1 MGFSGTDAGG
11 FHWEGFNSGA
21 PSQRNRAPR
30 QKKPRRAIGTP
41 FTRVLINLGVTL
53 AVALVYFYAE
63 LPPINLKS
71 PDFYVFALV
80 LCAVYCGCALLTS
93 GFQAQGAKEY
103 FTFLKKQCAIPF
115 FLALAL
121 LVTALVGSIA
131 GSVILRAGAYAELLP
146 FETGD
151 FTSDVAEISYDQ
163 IPMLDRDSAERLGD
177 RKLGELSDMVSQ
189 FEVMDDYTQIN
200 YQGRPVRIATLMYAD
215 VIKWMTN
222 RSEGLPA
229 YLLIDM
235 VDQSVELVRLEE
247 GIKYTTAEHF
257 GRNLYRHLRFSYPT
271 YMFDQPVME
280 INEEG
285 VPYWICPRV
294 VKTIGLF
301 GGTDIQGAVLVNAIT
316 GESEYME
323 EVPSWV
329 DNLYNAEL
337 IMEQYDYYGMYHNG
351 FFNSLF
357 GQRDVTVT
365 TTGYNY
371 IAIDDDVYVY
381 TGVTSVGG
389 DQSNVGFILSN
400 QRTKETHFYTVA
412 GATELSA
419 MASAE
424 GELQNLRYTA
434 TFPLLLNISGQPTYF
449 MAMKDAAEL
458 VKMYAM
464 VNVSQYQIVATGDT
478 VAECERNYT
487 QMLQEE
493 GVIGEDEAG
502 EPADDAA
509 TVDGTIAEIRSAV
522 LGGNT
527 YYYIRLIG
535 SEVFFSISAAVSQ
548 EAVILSEGD
557 QVTIT
562 YRLEAGAVLP
572 ERGIVPCL
580 GLALR

>member
-229 YLLIDM
+229 YLIIDM

-301 GGTDIQGAVLVNAIT
+301 GGTDIQGAVLVDAVT
-316 GESEYME
+316 GESAYYED
-323 EVPSWV
+323 VPSWV
-329 DNLYNAEL
+329 DHVYDAEL

-351 FFNSLF
+351 FLNSIF
-357 GQRDVTVT
+357 GQRDVTIT
-365 TTGYNY
+365 TEGYNY
-371 IAIDDDVYVY
+371 IAMGDDVYVY
-381 TGVTSVGG
+381 TGVTSTGG
-389 DQSNVGFILSN
+389 DQSNVGFILTN
-400 QRTKETHFYTVA
+400 QRTKETKFYSCA
-412 GATELSA
+412 GATEYSA
-419 MASAE
+419 MDSAQ

-434 TFPLLLNISGQPTYF
+434 TFPLLLNVEGQPTYF
-449 MAMKDAAEL
+449 MAMKDAAQL

-464 VNVSQYQIVATGDT
+464 VNVQQYQIVATGET

-487 QMLQEE
+487 ELLAQNGILTGDQTLSGTETVQ
-493 GVIGEDEAG
+493 GAV
-502 EPADDAA
+502 AD
-509 TVDGTIAEIRSAV
+509 IRSAV
-522 LGGNT
+522 QDGNSVYYIQLIGDET
-527 YYYIRLIG
+527 YYAIT
-535 SEVFFSISAAVSQ
+535 AA
-548 EAVILSEGD
+548 EAPLAVILSTGD
-557 QVTIT
+557 QVSIT
-562 YRLEAGAVLP
+562 YQPGEGPILTAVTLE
-572 ERGIVPCL
+572 
-580 GLALR
+580 LR

>member
-301 GGTDIQGAVLVNAIT
+301 GGTDIQGAVLVDAVT
-316 GESEYME
+316 GESTYYE

-329 DNLYNAEL
+329 DHVYDADL

-351 FFNSLF
+351 FLNSIF
-357 GQRDVTVT
+357 GQRDVTIT
-365 TTGYNY
+365 TEGYNY
-371 IAIDDDVYVY
+371 IAMGDDVYVY
-381 TGVTSVGG
+381 TGVTSTGG
-389 DQSNVGFILSN
+389 DQSNVGFILTN
-400 QRTKETHFYTVA
+400 QRTKETKFYSCA
-412 GATELSA
+412 GATEYSA
-419 MASAE
+419 MDSAQ

-434 TFPLLLNISGQPTYF
+434 TFPLLLNVEGQPTYF
-449 MAMKDAAEL
+449 MAMKDAAQL

-464 VNVSQYQIVATGDT
+464 VNVQQYQIVATGET

-487 QMLQEE
+487 ELLSQNGILTGDQTLSGTETVQ
-493 GVIGEDEAG
+493 GAV
-502 EPADDAA
+502 AD
-509 TVDGTIAEIRSAV
+509 IRSAV
-522 LGGNT
+522 QDGNSVYYIQLIGDET
-527 YYYIRLIG
+527 YYAIT
-535 SEVFFSISAAVSQ
+535 AA
-548 EAVILSEGD
+548 EAPLAVILSTGD

-562 YRLEAGAVLP
+562 YQPGEGPILTAVTLE
-572 ERGIVPCL
+572 
-580 GLALR
+580 LR